1 MVEEKNAESFETRLT
16 NEEKKVRVVI
26 TTEGFTDTK
35 KARLFEETRKY
46 EESLKKILTEE

>member
-1 MVEEKNAESFETRLT
+1 MIEEKSAESLERRFESEGKR
-16 NEEKKVRVVI
+16 VRVVI
-26 TTEGFTDTK
+26 TTEGFTDAK